1 MNDHKTNKLLLRIAK
16 GDNVAFEE
24 LYTSTARGVY
34 AFMYSYFKNSAETED
49 GVQTVYLKIKQNIS
63 QYRSG
68 NGLAWILQIAK
79 NYAITTLKRNRVSEV
94 FDELTIPVTQSCSNG
109 VFDTMQRVLNEEEQR
124 IMILHIIWGY
134 KHREIAILLN
144 HPTGTIT
151 SKYKRAIDKM
161 QSALKE

>member
-1 MNDHKTNKLLLRIAK
+1 MNDNKTNKLLLRVAK
-16 GDNVAFEE
+16 GDNGAFEE

-34 AFMYSYFKNSAETED
+34 AFLYSYFRNTTDTED

-63 QYRSG
+63 QYSPG

-79 NYAITTLKRNRVSEV
+79 NYALTELKRNRVSEV
-94 FDELTIPVTQSCSNG
+94 FDELTVPVTQSHSNG
-109 VFDTMQRVLNEEEQR
+109 VFDTMQKVLNEEEQR
-124 IMILHIIWGY
+124 IMVLHVIWGY

-151 SKYKRAIDKM
+151 SKYKRAISKM